1 MYNHAIIGFIVAF
14 VVTIIAT
21 PFVIKLAIRL
31 KFTDTPDARKIHT
44 KIMPRM
50 GGLAIFLGVASGFFA
65 SGLHH
70 ERVFS
75 ISIGAILI
83 IALGLLDDKYGL
95 SAGVKFTVQILIAII
110 VVRSGLHIETSQ
122 LGIPYLGDISVQGS
136 IWGSV
141 ITVIWIVGITNSI
154 NLIDGLDG
162 LSAGISTI
170 GIGTIA
176 IMAFSLDKLLI
187 LNLCFILMGATIAFL
202 FYNFHPAK
210 IFMGDTGSLFLGY
223 SISALSLMG
232 AYKSV
237 TLFSVIV
244 PLIIMGVP
252 IFDMLAAI
260 LRRLAHR
267 RPISSPDKGHL
278 HHRLID
284 LGLSQKA
291 TVLLIYALGILFS
304 AAALLL
310 SKATLYNTVIILIV
324 LLIILEIIAEFSGIV
339 HSDYKPIINL
349 LKKIFIKKDI
359 SKSEK

>member
-21 PFVIKLAIRL
+21 PFVIKLAICL
-31 KFTDTPDARKIHT
+31 KVTDSPNERKIHT
-44 KIMPRM
+44 KVMPRM
-50 GGLAIFLGVASGFFA
+50 GGFAIFLGVAAGFFA
-65 SGLHH
+65 SGLYN
-70 ERVFS
+70 EKVFS
-75 ISIGAILI
+75 ITIGALLMI
-83 IALGLLDDKYGL
+83 ILGLLDDKFGL
-95 SAGVKFTVQILIAII
+95 SAGVKLTVQILIAIL
-110 VVRSGLHIETSQ
+110 VVRSGLYIETSQ
-122 LGIPYLGDISVQGS
+122 LGIPYLGDVSVEGS

-141 ITVIWIVGITNSI
+141 ITVIWIVGITNAI

-176 IMAFSLDKLLI
+176 VMAYSLNKMLI
-187 LNLCFILMGATIAFL
+187 LSLCLIIMGATIAFL

-210 IFMGDTGSLFLGY
+210 IFMGDTGALFLGY
-223 SISALSLMG
+223 SISVLSLMG

-244 PLIIMGVP
+244 PLIILGVP

-260 LRRLAHR
+260 LRRIAHK

-284 LGLSQKA
+284 LGLSQRT
-291 TVLLIYALGILFS
+291 TVLLIYALGLLFS
-304 AAALLL
+304 SAALLL
-310 SKATLYNTVIILIV
+310 SKATLYNTLIILV
-324 LLIILEIIAEFSGIV
+324 LLLIILEIIAEFSGIV
-339 HSDYKPIINL
+339 HSEYKPIIKL
-349 LKKIFIKKDI
+349 LKKIFIKKDAR
-359 SKSEK
+359 KSEQ